1 MYPIQNCTLGA
12 VTEPVEP
19 LSRKRRQTRGRL
31 LDAALDAFAERGL
44 HGASVEDVCERAGF
58 SRGAFYSNF
67 GSKEELFVALYDRQT
82 TQILATLTALDQT
95 GATTLDELMADL
107 VAAVPRDRRWFLVNT
122 EFALHAVRDP
132 AAGQVL
138 ARARARVRAAF
149 ADRLADLL
157 DRFDRRPTVPVDDLI
172 RWLFAL
178 HEGGLAQAYVEPD
191 RLAPNALTRQ
201 AAPLLV
207 RAATEPR

>member
-1 MYPIQNCTLGA
+1 MYPIRNCTLG
-12 VTEPVEP
+12 VVPEPVEP

-31 LDAALDAFAERGL
+31 LDAALDAFAERGF

-67 GSKEELFVALYDRQT
+67 CSKEELFVALYDRQT
-82 TQILATLTALDQT
+82 TEILATLTALDQS
-95 GATTLDELMADL
+95 GATLDEVMADL

-122 EFALHAVRDP
+122 EFVLHAVRDP
-132 AAGQVL
+132 AAAKVL
-138 ARARARVRAAF
+138 AGARARVRAAF
-149 ADRLADLL
+149 AARLADVL
-157 DRFDRRPTVPVDDLI
+157 DRFGRRPAVPVDDLI

-178 HEGGLAQAYVEPD
+178 HEGGLSQAYVEPD
-191 RLAPNALTRQ
+191 RLAPNALTAR

-207 RAATEPR
+207 RAATEAR